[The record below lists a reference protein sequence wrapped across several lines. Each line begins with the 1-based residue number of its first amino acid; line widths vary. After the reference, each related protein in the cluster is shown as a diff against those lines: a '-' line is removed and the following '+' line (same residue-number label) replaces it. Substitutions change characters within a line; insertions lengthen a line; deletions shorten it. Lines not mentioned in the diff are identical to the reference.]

1 MTTFPRDGEKKEG
14 EEEEEKYCKEK
25 MTLEERQAAFRQ
37 LLVDREVSAFSTW
50 EKELHKIVFDQRY
63 LLLSGRER
71 KLAYDTYVKSRA
83 EEERIERR
91 NKLKENREQFK
102 KLVESANLSSR

>member
-1 MTTFPRDGEKKEG
+1 M
-14 EEEEEKYCKEK
+14 
-25 MTLEERQAAFRQ
+25 
-37 LLVDREVSAFSTW
+37 
-50 EKELHKIVFDQRY
+50 FDQRY